1 MTKSVP
7 INAVV
12 TWTIV
17 INGCGSAS
25 QLSEWYVVYD
35 VWLNGATRE
44 SVGNSTTVS
53 IGFTATK
60 AGTVKYYMN
69 QNQNTWTPAQDATFA
84 SVALTSST
92 KATRTLRS
100 TPRNHEVVDT
110 TGATDV
116 GTFVLNAENGWQNI
130 HYELPKY
137 STDGKYVYTYFV
149 QEITE
154 GYDVNYTNNGG
165 LTEGTITITNHK
177 QVPTTMDMLVNKAW
191 VDESGNKYLLLA
203 DMPRYFKLFDAEYDV
218 TASVPGLSGAT
229 LEGEYIKLVTPMGK
243 SGASFTLTALPIGGD
258 YSIKEYVL
266 VNGAYTE
273 VTDYESVRD
282 GSTITVTNK
291 LTDVTV
297 TKVWAPNSSGSNA
310 YAKPEVTFELWRTYE
325 GGTDELVGTKVMKNG
340 MTTLTWDTLPLT
352 PDGTH
357 PYTYYVK
364 EQLPS
369 GFVADDD
376 GRVTVQ
382 QGSTGTITNT
392 PTEIKV
398 EKKWQNL
405 DGEAITPA
413 DNAVV
418 YYKLMRQKV
427 TVNGETETEVGQAEA
442 YSSDLQILNS
452 TNDWKKTHTGLP
464 LYWKDT
470 TTGENGEYRY
480 FVVETDQSGNEIHA
494 AYTNNYVD
502 VSELETITILNT
514 VTGISVKKIWSINGG
529 ALPENLP
536 AITLQL
542 RYTYTQ
548 GVKSEEDPIHQTLRL
563 TASTTGVVVTS
574 DNEGN
579 VYWTYSWDM
588 LPAYDLVNG
597 EAKPRY
603 YYIVES
609 GVPEGFRHVST
620 VEMNN
625 FGITGNTSDNA
636 IQITN
641 ELVTYELPET
651 GGAGT
656 TPYTV
661 CGMLMI
667 LTAALA
673 LLYNRFSP
681 KKLRGE
687 GHES

>member
-1 MTKSVP
+1 
-7 INAVV
+7 
-12 TWTIV
+12 
-17 INGCGSAS
+17 
-25 QLSEWYVVYD
+25 
-35 VWLNGATRE
+35 
-44 SVGNSTTVS
+44 
-53 IGFTATK
+53 
-60 AGTVKYYMN
+60 
-69 QNQNTWTPAQDATFA
+69 
-84 SVALTSST
+84 
-92 KATRTLRS
+92 
-100 TPRNHEVVDT
+100 
-110 TGATDV
+110 
-116 GTFVLNAENGWQNI
+116 
-130 HYELPKY
+130 
-137 STDGKYVYTYFV
+137 
-149 QEITE
+149 
-154 GYDVNYTNNGG
+154 
-165 LTEGTITITNHK
+165 
-177 QVPTTMDMLVNKAW
+177 
-191 VDESGNKYLLLA
+191 
-203 DMPRYFKLFDAEYDV
+203 
-218 TASVPGLSGAT
+218 
-229 LEGEYIKLVTPMGK
+229 
-243 SGASFTLTALPIGGD
+243 
-258 YSIKEYVL
+258 
-266 VNGAYTE
+266 
-273 VTDYESVRD
+273 
-282 GSTITVTNK
+282 
-291 LTDVTV
+291 
-297 TKVWAPNSSGSNA
+297 
-310 YAKPEVTFELWRTYE
+310 
-325 GGTDELVGTKVMKNG
+325 
-340 MTTLTWDTLPLT
+340 
-352 PDGTH
+352 
-357 PYTYYVK
+357 
-364 EQLPS
+364 
-369 GFVADDD
+369 
-376 GRVTVQ
+376 
-382 QGSTGTITNT
+382 
-392 PTEIKV
+392 
-398 EKKWQNL
+398 
-405 DGEAITPA
+405 
-413 DNAVV
+413 
-418 YYKLMRQKV
+418 MRQKV
-427 TVNGETETEVGQAEA
+427 TVNGETETEVGKAEA

-452 TNDWKKTHTGLP
+452 ANDWKKTHTGLP

-673 LLYNRFSP
+673 LMYNRFSP

>member
-1 MTKSVP
+1 MTEKSACYGDTNVWT
-7 INAVV
+7 NWMTGTLSSEGSVV
-12 TWTIV
+12 T
-17 INGCGSAS
+17 ARF
-25 QLSEWYVVYD
+25 E
-35 VWLNGATRE
+35 
-44 SVGNSTTVS
+44 
-53 IGFTATK
+53 FTATK
-60 AGTVKYYMN
+60 SAGMSFNISYYH
-69 QNQNTWTPAQDATFA
+69 DAPWIVTQ
-84 SVALTSST
+84 SVEYSLPTTLSLRST
-92 KATRTLRS
+92 NRAATRNLRS

-110 TGATDV
+110 TGATDM

-137 STDGKYVYTYFV
+137 STDGKYTYTYFV

-154 GYDVNYTNNGG
+154 GYDVTYTNNGG

-177 QVPTTMDMLVNKAW
+177 KQPTTMDMLVNKEW

-203 DMPRYFKLFDAEYDV
+203 DMPRYFKLFDGQYDV
-218 TASVPGLSGAT
+218 TESVPGLNGAT

-243 SGASFTLTALPIGGD
+243 SSASFTLTALPIGGD
-258 YSIKEYVL
+258 YSLKEYVL

-273 VTDYESVRD
+273 VTDYASNRD
-282 GSTITVTNK
+282 GSTITVTNR
-291 LTDVTV
+291 LTDITI
-297 TKVWAPNSSGSNA
+297 TKTWAANSSGSNA

-325 GGTDELVGTKVMKNG
+325 GGTDELVSTKVMKNG
-340 MTTLTWDTLPLT
+340 ITTLTWDSLPLT
-352 PDGTH
+352 PDGTT
-357 PYTYYVK
+357 PYKYYVK
-364 EQLPS
+364 ELLPS
-369 GFVADDD
+369 GFVADND
-376 GRVTVQ
+376 GRVDVE
-382 QGSTGTITNT
+382 QGTSGNITNT

-405 DGEAITPA
+405 NGEVINPA
-413 DNAVV
+413 NDAVV

-427 TVNGETETEVGQAEA
+427 TVNGDTETKVGQAEA

-470 TTGENGEYRY
+470 TSGATGEYRY
-480 FVVETDQSGNEIHA
+480 FVTETDQSGKEIHA
-494 AYTNNYVD
+494 DYTNNYVD

-514 VTGISVKKIWSINGG
+514 ATGITVKKIWSINGG

-542 RYTYTQ
+542 RYTHTQ
-548 GVKSEEDPIHQTLRL
+548 GVKSEEDPIYETIQL
-563 TASTTGVVVTS
+563 TAKTEGIVVTS

-588 LPAYDLVNG
+588 LPAYDLVNS
-597 EAKPRY
+597 EEMARY
-603 YYIVES
+603 YYVVES
-609 GVPEGFRHVST
+609 GVPDGFRLVST

-641 ELVTYELPET
+641 EMVTYELPET

-661 CGMLMI
+661 CGLLTL

-673 LLYNRFSP
+673 LMYNRYSP